1 MSHPSQSRQ
10 PEAPLTRLVNSVN
23 QRGREAKELRCFIQA
38 NMRRHIYIHTYIYTF
53 IHILICTLT
62 HSHFCWAQPPVSYT
76 PQVFI
81 TYIHITYTRMYRQTC
96 VCVCVCVCICVYVCV
111 YVDGCGRA
119 PKAKPWNHFV
129 SLLWSFYTYL
139 DKKFFRKLPQR

>member
-38 NMRRHIYIHTYIYTF
+38 NMRRHIYIHKYIYTF

-62 HSHFCWAQPPVSYT
+62 HSHFCWAQSPVSYT
-76 PQVFI
+76 PQAFMHA
-81 TYIHITYTRMYRQTC
+81 YIHTYSYEHTYRQTD
-96 VCVCVCVCICVYVCV
+96 IYIWI
-111 YVDGCGRA
+111 DGWMGRDP
-119 PKAKPWNHFV
+119 PKPNYPTNNLISF
-129 SLLWSFYTYL
+129 LWLFYTFS
-139 DKKFFRKLPQR
+139 DKNFFRKLPQR